1 MAAVGAQATDEMYAV
16 LEQDTVMR
24 LYYDDQIEAR
34 GGVAEWWDSEITE
47 QLRDATK
54 KVVFDTSF
62 KKAKP
67 ESTANWFLEFLNL
80 ETIEHLDYL
89 NTENAKDMFGMFC
102 GCRKL
107 QSLDLSNFD
116 TGNVEN
122 MSNMFSLCSSL
133 QSLDVSDFDTRKVT
147 NMYGMFSTLALKN
160 LDLSSF
166 RTPKVTNMAAMFAGS
181 SRLKELDLRNFDMSH
196 VESTTLM
203 FYFCAELEKIIY
215 EGDWNKNTAIT
226 HSENMFYACMK
237 LKGED
242 GTQWDE
248 NHINIAY
255 ARTDGLDGK
264 PGYFSAP
271 SDFYGVYELGRKM
284 TIFYDGKCAKRD
296 GVKNWKTKDNAL
308 ITDVIFDESVQNA
321 LPDDMSGWF
330 AKFYSLKQIDHID
343 YLNTSEL
350 VGMTETFMNC
360 ISLTSLDLS
369 SLNIEKVEYFN
380 RTFLDCTALTELNLR
395 EWNLNPY
402 AETTVGMFAGCAE
415 LTTIYCNHTWEAKW
429 NGMTTDNMFSGCVKL
444 VGGNNTAYDANYVKL
459 EYARPGKD
467 GQPGYFTEQTATGM
481 ESVQPSAVSSQKILR
496 DGQLLI
502 LCGDKTYTIMGQE
515 IR

>member
-1 MAAVGAQATDEMYAV
+1 MRKFYLFIALCCMAAVGAQATDEMYAV

-24 LYYDDQIEAR
+24 LYYDDQKATR
-34 GGVAEWWDSEITE
+34 GGDAEWWNGDTNEY
-47 QLRDATK
+47 LRNAVT

-67 ESTANWFLEFLNL
+67 ESTAEWFYGFQNL
-80 ETIEHLDYL
+80 VTIEHLDYL
-89 NTENAKDMFGMFC
+89 NTEEVISMSEMFTNC
-102 GCRKL
+102 TLLSK
-107 QSLDLSNFD
+107 LDLSNFE
-116 TGNVEN
+116 TGN
-122 MSNMFSLCSSL
+122 
-133 QSLDVSDFDTRKVT
+133 VT
-147 NMYGMFSTLALKN
+147 NMYAMFYSCEALTE

-166 RTPKVTNMAAMFAGS
+166 RTKKVTQMGAMFINCAS
-181 SRLKELDLRNFDMSH
+181 LKELDLRYFDMSS
-196 VESTTLM
+196 VKSTANM
-203 FYFCAELEKIIY
+203 FMLCSNLEKIIY
-215 EGDWNKNTAIT
+215 EGDWNKNGTITA
-226 HSENMFYACMK
+226 SKDMFKFCDK

-242 GTQWDE
+242 GTTCDAD
-248 NHINIAY
+248 HLDIAY

-284 TIFYDGKCAKRD
+284 TIYYDGKCAKRD

-415 LTTIYCNHTWEAKW
+415 LTTIYCNHTWEANW

-444 VGGNNTAYDANYVKL
+444 VGGNNTAFDANYVKL